1 MSGTPRATTASER
14 LVNAIWNKTSTV
26 GELHESARALVN
38 EAHTL
43 ERELT
48 AVTRERGEARAEIER
63 LREDAER
70 YATVRAA
77 AYVAINPHHKTSLWT
92 LRGIYEIDGKDFDAA
107 IDAARK
113 EA

>member
-48 AVTRERGEARAEIER
+48 AATRERAEARAEVER
-63 LREDAER
+63 LREDSEMWKQ
-70 YATVRAA
+70 
-77 AYVAINPHHKTSLWT
+77 AYYGSVPYGAQM
-92 LRGIYEIDGKDFDAA
+92 RCGKCGHLVDIEFKVAA

-113 EA
+113 EAE